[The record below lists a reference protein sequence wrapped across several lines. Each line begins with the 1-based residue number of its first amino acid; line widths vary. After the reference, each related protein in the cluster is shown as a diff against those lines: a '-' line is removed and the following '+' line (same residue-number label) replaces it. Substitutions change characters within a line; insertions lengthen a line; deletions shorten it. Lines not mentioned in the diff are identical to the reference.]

1 MSVPVV
7 VIVCLVIV
15 LAAWGLSRLTRRPDA
30 PAPHGPATMKSES
43 DIRLLV
49 ERGDKITAI
58 KLLRES
64 RNIGLKEAKEAVD
77 ALERAGVLPPL
88 GADASIRVLTPEA
101 VAEIRTLA
109 TAGRQIDAIKRYRE
123 ITGADLK
130 ESKDAVEA
138 LTATR

>member
-15 LAAWGLSRLTRRPDA
+15 LVAWALSRVARRPDA

-64 RNIGLKEAKEAVD
+64 RSIGLQEAKEAVD
-77 ALERAGVLPPL
+77 ALEKAGVLPPL
-88 GADASIRVLTPEA
+88 GPGKVVRVLSPEES
-101 VAEIRTLA
+101 AEIERLVA
-109 TAGRQIDAIKRYRE
+109 AGRQIDAIRRYRE
-123 ITGADLK
+123 ITGADLR
-130 ESKDAVEA
+130 ESKNAVEA
-138 LTATR
+138 LTAAR